1 MFRLLLSR
9 VILLVLFC
17 FGPEIVISEISES
30 NEHLLQA
37 ANEGNLREVRMALK
51 YGASINCRDSKGRTP
66 LMLAVINNRF
76 DVMKDLVIHGAHIEA
91 KTYDGDR
98 SAFLWAVFLGN
109 ERIVQF
115 LYANEA
121 DINEVNNRGDTPL
134 IIASYMGY
142 GNILQYLI
150 AEGADIHH
158 KTIGRN
164 FTALHFA
171 AFRGQ
176 NAIVQI
182 LLEHGALVDEV
193 DSDGRTP
200 FMLAALHGNVEM
212 MELLRNPVSSR
223 SNEGREEEEEEDN
236 RFLTSSRKGADI
248 THQDNLGYSS
258 LLICVKSLFVEC
270 VTYLIQL
277 GVPVEVFTTEGENV
291 ITLAV
296 MTGDLGMVQ
305 YVLLQAVELLNRP
318 EVLTRAMEIAE
329 KLPNEEVRQFLGQF
343 GDPVSVVEE
352 TRHRTG
358 VSAKVAGNEQLSMKN
373 NGQRK
378 PIHRE
383 EEKDGKEDL

>member
-1 MFRLLLSR
+1 MFRLLSR
-9 VILLVLFC
+9 VILLLLFC
-17 FGPEIVISEISES
+17 FGPEIVISEVSES

-51 YGASINCRDSKGRTP
+51 YGASINCQDSKGRTP
-66 LMLAVINNRF
+66 LMLAVINNRL

-115 LYANEA
+115 LHANDA

-158 KTIGRN
+158 KTTGRN

-182 LLEHGALVDEV
+182 LLEHGALADEV

-212 MELLRNPVSSR
+212 MELLRNPFSSQSSEDR
-223 SNEGREEEEEEDN
+223 EEEEEEEDN
-236 RFLTSSRKGADI
+236 QSMTSSRKGADI

-296 MTGDLGMVQ
+296 MTGDLAMVQ
-305 YVLLQAVELLNRP
+305 YVILQAVELLNRP
-318 EVLTRAMEIAE
+318 EVLPRAIEIAE
-329 KLPNEEVRQFLGQF
+329 KLPNEEVLQFLRQFGNPVPETHRN
-343 GDPVSVVEE
+343 GGSVSV
-352 TRHRTG
+352 TA
-358 VSAKVAGNEQLSMKN
+358 SDNEQLSKKN
-373 NGQRK
+373 SIQTQ
-378 PIHRE
+378 E
-383 EEKDGKEDL
+383 EKEDL